1 MPAVFRCR
9 ECDEWRE
16 EDELADEQSW
26 GEWVCTVCRPEE
38 CDCGERKCEE
48 CGPRMSESESDLVD
62 MRKDGDA

>member
-38 CDCGERKCEE
+38 CDCGEWKCDECRERTQGEPMEE
-48 CGPRMSESESDLVD
+48 NR
-62 MRKDGDA
+62 